1 MKGKGGGV
9 LPKEGPWAL
18 KSEIVPG
25 HGKKNQ
31 L

>member
-1 MKGKGGGV
+1 MKGKGGV